1 MATQQN
7 PKKDDP
13 SSNPTSPMT
22 DYSISIYNVS
32 SDLPAI
38 GSQQTSQPDRVPLRV
53 LAVLCLLNYIC
64 AFDGTVLST
73 AVVAI
78 TGELGGSTLEAFW
91 TNTSMS
97 LSSTVSQPLWVR
109 LSTEKSRAATTLV
122 AVAWFITG
130 RHPARSSLALM
141 AGSFD
146 LLIAARTAQGLGIG
160 GITALTNLVLLDFVS
175 SGKSA
180 AALGWVSASRALG
193 SAVGPVVGASI
204 SERGLWRWIFWI
216 DIPLA
221 LFSLVVLP
229 SLVPCSAQAGSS
241 SALGGLA
248 QLDWIGAF
256 VFLASLTGFLIPLT
270 WGGVLFDW
278 VSTHTLLPLCVCLG
292 GLVGFALYSALW
304 SRSPIFD
311 RALFLTANSVVIYA
325 NAVFHGV
332 AIFSLLYY
340 LPLYFT
346 IVKGASVL
354 RASLYILP
362 NSVIAALVLDET
374 TSVAGGVA
382 LTLVSGVI
390 GVLFTTLNL
399 AAQASVPPAHTP
411 AASSTTNFFRS
422 LGQTV
427 GIAVGG
433 VVVQNVFR
441 REIEASSVYGAYG
454 AMWSRNIVKVGQ
466 AVRALKSP
474 EQQALKS
481 LVVTGVARSTRAVW
495 LLLCILS
502 GTQFL
507 VSVAWV
513 EDLTLDGARAV
524 PRRRRLS
531 ISRPQL
537 QTSLADPAAAG
548 SFVR

>member
-1 MATQQN
+1 
-7 PKKDDP
+7 
-13 SSNPTSPMT
+13 
-22 DYSISIYNVS
+22 
-32 SDLPAI
+32 
-38 GSQQTSQPDRVPLRV
+38 
-53 LAVLCLLNYIC
+53 
-64 AFDGTVLST
+64 
-73 AVVAI
+73 
-78 TGELGGSTLEAFW
+78 
-91 TNTSMS
+91 MS

-109 LSTEKSRAATTLV
+109 LSTEKNRAATTLV
-122 AVAWFITG
+122 AVACFITG
-130 RHPARSSLALM
+130 SSLALM

-193 SAVGPVVGASI
+193 SAVGPVVGACI
-204 SERGLWRWIFWI
+204 SERGRWRWIFWI

-229 SLVPCSAQAGSS
+229 SLVPRSAEAGSS

-278 VSTHTLLPLCVCLG
+278 VSAHTLLPLCVCLG

-325 NAVFHGV
+325 NAVFHGI

-362 NSVIAALVLDET
+362 NSVIAAVASTASGAATSRMGRYRPLLWLGWATTTVGCGAQLVLDET

-382 LTLVSGVI
+382 LTLVSGVGI

-474 EQQALKS
+474 EQQALRS

-537 QTSLADPAAAG
+537 QTTFADPAAAG
-548 SFVR
+548 SFIR

>member
-1 MATQQN
+1 MYQATYQLS
-7 PKKDDP
+7 DP
-13 SSNPTSPMT
+13 SRRHSLTEYPYASLPYYAFLT
-22 DYSISIYNVS
+22 IS
-32 SDLPAI
+32 A
-38 GSQQTSQPDRVPLRV
+38 
-53 LAVLCLLNYIC
+53 LLM
-64 AFDGTVLST
+64 
-73 AVVAI
+73 AI

-122 AVAWFITG
+122 AVACFITG
-130 RHPARSSLALM
+130 SSLALM

-362 NSVIAALVLDET
+362 NSVIAAVASTASGAATSRMGRYRPLLWLGWATTTVGCGAQLVLDET

-382 LTLVSGVI
+382 LTLVSGVGI